1 MRFPHAR
8 YSQAAPLLRD
18 ALAIREDALGPE
30 HPDTATA
37 LNNLANL
44 FRDQGDYAEA
54 RPLLECALAILEKAR
69 GPWHPDTAY

>member
-1 MRFPHAR
+1 MRFPRAR
-8 YSQAAPLLRD
+8 SLLPSRALLRD

-54 RPLLECALAILEKAR
+54 RPLFER